1 MPSAPNPLIAPR
13 TYENCRKMVSIFL
26 TCVSE
31 RFKWQRQHQRRQW
44 LWRLLLLLL
53 LFSSHLI
60 FKFIQIL
67 LRVGGTRFGSFLLEW
82 EQQGGDES
90 ALRIYVNYYGC
101 DDLSS
106 HRENNAPI
114 HSFNT
119 NLTIIRYVPALVNCP
134 VHIFNVDII
143 TSSNYVVALATRNNG
158 RMCHVCASRFHT
170 VSSRAAALPT
180 RAPPKWTCNYFLGR
194 QSTI

>member
-1 MPSAPNPLIAPR
+1 MAAAAE
-13 TYENCRKMVSIFL
+13 T
-26 TCVSE
+26 
-31 RFKWQRQHQRRQW
+31 RRQW

-67 LRVGGTRFGSFLLEW
+67 LRVGGIRFGSFRLGW
-82 EQQGGDES
+82 EHQGGDES

-101 DDLSS
+101 VDLSS
-106 HRENNAPI
+106 HRENNALI

-143 TSSNYVVALATRNNG
+143 TSSNYIVALATRNLCQSISHCVEQQRRSWAEHHRNELVITFSGDNRPFRTFLFLAFNG
-158 RMCHVCASRFHT
+158 KLIRL
-170 VSSRAAALPT
+170 RAV
-180 RAPPKWTCNYFLGR
+180 
-194 QSTI
+194 